1 MAIDERAAYAQ
12 ASWRHFDETVSDE
25 LLRAVTGAF
34 ALVAAADG
42 DLAAA
47 EVDRFMALLQEHAAV
62 FSQLDFAELE
72 HVFRDICGA
81 IISDPEQGWQR
92 ALECVLL
99 VRNNTDHVN
108 LVRSAAQIAMA
119 ADAREADS
127 EQKVLSVIDRALG
140 VTAD

>member
-1 MAIDERAAYAQ
+1 MAIDERAAYAL

-42 DLAAA
+42 DLAVS
-47 EVDRFMALLQEHAAV
+47 EVDRFLALLHEHETV
-62 FSQLDFAELE
+62 FRPLSFAELE

-99 VRNNTDHVN
+99 VRKNANHVK
-108 LVRSAAQIAMA
+108 LVRSAATIAMA
-119 ADAREADS
+119 ADDREAAS

-140 VTAD
+140 VAPD

>member
-1 MAIDERAAYAQ
+1 MAIDERAAYAL

-42 DLAAA
+42 DLAVS
-47 EVDRFMALLQEHAAV
+47 EVDRFLALLHEHETV
-62 FSQLDFAELE
+62 FRPLSFAELE

-92 ALECVLL
+92 APLA
-99 VRNNTDHVN
+99 R
-108 LVRSAAQIAMA
+108 AAN
-119 ADAREADS
+119 
-127 EQKVLSVIDRALG
+127 
-140 VTAD
+140 